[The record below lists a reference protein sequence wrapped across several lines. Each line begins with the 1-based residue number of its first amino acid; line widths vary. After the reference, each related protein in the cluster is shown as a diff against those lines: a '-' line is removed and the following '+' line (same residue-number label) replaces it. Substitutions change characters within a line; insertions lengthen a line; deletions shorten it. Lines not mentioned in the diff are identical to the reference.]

1 MDSKDNPE
9 DYTYTFE
16 NYTFEQ
22 LFIAI
27 IEYAVRQGIDTE
39 KLCRVISTMADRMD
53 DELTWTTS
61 VSYNKSFIEKK
72 RRRYPFLI
80 SAVQEFLNQARQMG
94 LFEQTNWC
102 LYTFFV
108 YPIIEKIS
116 KTESTEEQ
124 LKIIEPLYRV
134 FQILIGLNQ
143 GGTLMDYV
151 QEHGTKVLHFW
162 RNRSRILSGE
172 ALEEKGQDPDTL
184 EESEMGEIVD
194 EIYLKHIL
202 EQLQRKIL
210 EMYSLKPVASRRL
223 SRLYRRTDV
232 FPEKISEGMM
242 FQMERPFI
250 EVDRFNADLELLLT
264 QIVEL
269 YTSGRT
275 VSFEQF
281 IAGQTKPDVY
291 RLYSQLRRERDYV
304 DTAVQQQFDTLID
317 VDIQKIFEL
326 IREVVMFEDV
336 SFEIFMQNPF
346 EYVSD
351 QEFIRLF
358 RQHRDNPRVIQRIHE
373 HFRQIHRIFEEE
385 FLDKVEIFVP
395 FGLSDDGIPLEDR
408 NAREYIKLVRR
419 NPDFAIEAQNALRQ
433 AEEELIE
440 NFILVVSDLTQ
451 RFPTLT
457 FDEFIHSRNMDRI
470 FQEIQSESIDFRL
483 SNAYSL
489 VDRMRVWNPTMQFT
503 PRVRARLE
511 QAIRMFRH

>member
-1 MDSKDNPE
+1 
-9 DYTYTFE
+9 
-16 NYTFEQ
+16 
-22 LFIAI
+22 
-27 IEYAVRQGIDTE
+27 
-39 KLCRVISTMADRMD
+39 
-53 DELTWTTS
+53 
-61 VSYNKSFIEKK
+61 
-72 RRRYPFLI
+72 
-80 SAVQEFLNQARQMG
+80 
-94 LFEQTNWC
+94 
-102 LYTFFV
+102 
-108 YPIIEKIS
+108 
-116 KTESTEEQ
+116 
-124 LKIIEPLYRV
+124 
-134 FQILIGLNQ
+134 
-143 GGTLMDYV
+143 
-151 QEHGTKVLHFW
+151 
-162 RNRSRILSGE
+162 
-172 ALEEKGQDPDTL
+172 
-184 EESEMGEIVD
+184 
-194 EIYLKHIL
+194 
-202 EQLQRKIL
+202 
-210 EMYSLKPVASRRL
+210 
-223 SRLYRRTDV
+223 V

-275 VSFEQF
+275 VSYEQF
-281 IAGQTKPDVY
+281 ITGQTKPDVY